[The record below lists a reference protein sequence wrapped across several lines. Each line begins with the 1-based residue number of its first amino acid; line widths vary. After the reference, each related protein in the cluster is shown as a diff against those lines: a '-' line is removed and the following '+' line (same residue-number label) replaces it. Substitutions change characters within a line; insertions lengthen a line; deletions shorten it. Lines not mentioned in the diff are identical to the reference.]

1 MPVDPDLRPLLEEA
15 ERSASDSYRVIGPA
29 RARQVVADQMR
40 VFESR
45 ADPPSEVESFDT
57 TLPGDAG
64 PVPVRLYT
72 AKAPPPRPGIVFMHG
87 GGWTYGSIATH
98 DGIVGRLAARAGAT
112 VVSVG
117 YRLSPEAPFPRAL
130 NDTVAAVRW
139 TAERSDEL
147 GVDPRRLAVAGDSA
161 GGNLAI
167 ACALRLR
174 DDGGPQLA
182 AQLAFYPQL
191 DATLSQPSVMELAE
205 GYMLD
210 RDTILWGIE
219 QYVADDSLRS
229 EPLVSP
235 LHADDLAGMPAALV
249 VTGEYDPLRDE
260 GEAYARRLRDCGVL
274 VTHTSEPGLLHG
286 FLGFTGVSRACKRA
300 EQRAF
305 AAAAALLAED
315 RS

>member
-15 ERSASDSYRVIGPA
+15 ERSASDSYRVIGAA
-29 RARQVVADQMR
+29 RGGQGVADQMR

-117 YRLSPEAPFPRAL
+117 YRVSPEAPFPRAL

-191 DATLSQPSVMELAE
+191 DATLSQPSV
-205 GYMLD
+205 
-210 RDTILWGIE
+210 
-219 QYVADDSLRS
+219 
-229 EPLVSP
+229 
-235 LHADDLAGMPAALV
+235 
-249 VTGEYDPLRDE
+249 
-260 GEAYARRLRDCGVL
+260 
-274 VTHTSEPGLLHG
+274 
-286 FLGFTGVSRACKRA
+286 
-300 EQRAF
+300 
-305 AAAAALLAED
+305 
-315 RS
+315 